1 MQTKKIELPG
11 QYLLDSIDLHE
22 ISDAFNHLIGSWT
35 NAKLPKIY
43 DRWDWNS
50 ISLNENDA
58 IILANIV
65 KGLDLKL
72 ISNGSIFELKIRK
85 SKTLE
90 KNEISFL

>member
-1 MQTKKIELPG
+1 MQPKKIELPG

-22 ISDAFNHLIGSWT
+22 ISDAFNHLIESWT
-35 NAKLPKIY
+35 NVKLPKIY

-65 KGLDLKL
+65 KGFDLKL
-72 ISNGSIFELKIRK
+72 ISNGSIFDLKIRK